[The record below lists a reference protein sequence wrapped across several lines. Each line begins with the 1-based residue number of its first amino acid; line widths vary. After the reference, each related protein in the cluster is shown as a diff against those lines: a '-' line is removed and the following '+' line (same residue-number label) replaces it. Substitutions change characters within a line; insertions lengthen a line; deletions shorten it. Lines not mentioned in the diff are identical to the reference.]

1 MDSKQRHS
9 LTEGDLPTVMG
20 YDAHDL
26 ADKPSAQPAADVKD
40 CKGHRRP
47 MNRLQAAIVSY
58 ALGVATDLAVNDFSH
73 PLAYPGLV
81 GAFAITAVLAVTAWM
96 CTVHVRAVI
105 GLGLVLVAGSRMLTG
120 SAFVA
125 LGTATV
131 GYGITL
137 AVGPQLL
144 GSALAAVGGWQPLR
158 PA

>member
-1 MDSKQRHS
+1 
-9 LTEGDLPTVMG
+9 
-20 YDAHDL
+20 
-26 ADKPSAQPAADVKD
+26 
-40 CKGHRRP
+40 